1 MNIFLQKQAR
11 SFRNAFRGIVVAI
24 QQETHC
30 KIHLLATIAVIV
42 LGILLHIALNEWIVI
57 FICIA
62 MVWCL
67 ELINTAIEN
76 IVDMVSP
83 ERQERARNIKD
94 IAAGAVL
101 IASIISILVGA
112 IIFIPKIPIMW

>member
-42 LGILLHIALNEWIVI
+42 LGILLHIALNERIVI

-101 IASIISILVGA
+101 FAAICSVIIACL
-112 IIFIPKIPIMW
+112 IFIPKIISW

>member
-57 FICIA
+57 FICIV

-101 IASIISILVGA
+101 FAAICSVIIACL
-112 IIFIPKIPIMW
+112 IFIPKIISW

>member
-76 IVDMVSP
+76 IVDVVSP

-101 IASIISILVGA
+101 FAAICSVIIACL
-112 IIFIPKIPIMW
+112 IFIPKIISW

>member
-76 IVDMVSP
+76 IVDIVSP

-101 IASIISILVGA
+101 FAAICSVIIACL
-112 IIFIPKIPIMW
+112 IFIPKIISW

>member
-30 KIHLLATIAVIV
+30 KIHLLATIAVII

-101 IASIISILVGA
+101 FAAICSVIIACLIFMPKIIS
-112 IIFIPKIPIMW
+112 W

>member
-57 FICIA
+57 FICIS

-101 IASIISILVGA
+101 FAAICSVIIACL
-112 IIFIPKIPIMW
+112 IFIPKIISW

>member
-83 ERQERARNIKD
+83 ESQERARNIKD

-101 IASIISILVGA
+101 FAAICSVIIACL
-112 IIFIPKIPIMW
+112 IFIPKIISW

>member
-30 KIHLLATIAVIV
+30 KIHLLVTIAVIV
-42 LGILLHIALNEWIVI
+42 LGILLLIALNEWIVI

-101 IASIISILVGA
+101 FAAICSVIIACL
-112 IIFIPKIPIMW
+112 IFIPKIISW

>member
-11 SFRNAFRGIVVAI
+11 SFKNAFRGIVVAI

-101 IASIISILVGA
+101 FAAICSVIIACL
-112 IIFIPKIPIMW
+112 IFIPKIISW

>member
-94 IAAGAVL
+94 IAPGAVL
-101 IASIISILVGA
+101 FAAICSVIIACL
-112 IIFIPKIPIMW
+112 IFIPKIISW

>member
-30 KIHLLATIAVIV
+30 KIHLLATITVIV

-101 IASIISILVGA
+101 FAAICSVIIACL
-112 IIFIPKIPIMW
+112 IFIPKIISW

>member
-83 ERQERARNIKD
+83 KRQERARNIKD

-101 IASIISILVGA
+101 FAAICSVIIACL
-112 IIFIPKIPIMW
+112 IFIPKIISW